1 MVLRASLLLSLLAA
15 ASFPQQQT
23 IKTTVPLVVVPVSVA
38 DRDGRFVHGLTTS
51 DFLLLDEGQ
60 PRSIRVDD
68 ADFVTAGL
76 DLIVLVQTTDLSN
89 SALLKIKKVGTMI
102 QDAVVGANGQA
113 AVIVFAD
120 QVQLAQ
126 AFTSDAGEISNTFR
140 NLRSEASA
148 GRDPAPPMERETS
161 ADLGAG
167 RESVALRSS
176 SRDTRKGRL
185 VDAVSKALDL
195 LASRPD
201 THRRAILIIG
211 ESKDRGSET
220 KLENLLPSLQRSGV
234 TIYSL
239 NYSAYLTPFTTKGSD
254 YSPPESGSWL
264 DAITEAVHATTQDTC
279 KILTGAS
286 GGRVLKFETKSRLE
300 NDLIRLGSDIHNR
313 YMLSFTPAESRP
325 GGSPAFHKIAVEIR
339 NRPELRVQA
348 RPGYWVDLETR

>member
-1 MVLRASLLLSLLAA
+1 VVLRASLLLSLLAA
-15 ASFPQQQT
+15 ACFPQQQT

-38 DRDGRFVHGLTTS
+38 DRGGRFVHGLTTS

-68 ADFVTAGL
+68 ADSVTAGL
-76 DLIVLVQTTDLSN
+76 DLIALVQTTDLSN

-120 QVQLAQ
+120 QVQLVQ
-126 AFTSDAGEISNTFR
+126 AFTSDAGEISNGFR
-140 NLRSEASA
+140 NLRSE
-148 GRDPAPPMERETS
+148 
-161 ADLGAG
+161 
-167 RESVALRSS
+167 
-176 SRDTRKGRL
+176 DTRKGRL

-325 GGSPAFHKIAVEIR
+325 GGPAFHKIAVEIR